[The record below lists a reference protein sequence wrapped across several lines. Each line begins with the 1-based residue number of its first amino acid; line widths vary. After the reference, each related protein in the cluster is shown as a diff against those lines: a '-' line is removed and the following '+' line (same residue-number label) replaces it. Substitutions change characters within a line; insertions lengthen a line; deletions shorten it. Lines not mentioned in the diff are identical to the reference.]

1 MNGKENKFMAEKMK
15 RERKDIGERAIAV
28 NITDPEL
35 MDLLIAYY
43 EGKHINVTE
52 PSPVDSVEVP
62 LPNGCILCAENDIE
76 ADSDHPAIYIGLKKD
91 GVYFQDLVA
100 VRAKYHY
107 ENSDTPVIEDGKYEI
122 LVFGD
127 AKNEDYTDR
136 FEVDEYREPAEE

>member
-1 MNGKENKFMAEKMK
+1 MNGKTNQFMAEKLK
-15 RERKDIGERAIAV
+15 KEREDVGERAIAV

-62 LPNGCILCAENDIE
+62 LPNGCILYAENDM
-76 ADSDHPAIYIGLKKD
+76 DSDHPAIYISLKKD
-91 GVYFQDLVA
+91 GVCFQDLVA
-100 VRAKYHY
+100 VRAKHHY
-107 ENSDTPVIEDGKYEI
+107 EDSDTPVIEDGKYEI

-127 AKNEDYTDR
+127 AWNEDYTDR
-136 FEVDEYREPAEE
+136 FEVDEYQEPVEE